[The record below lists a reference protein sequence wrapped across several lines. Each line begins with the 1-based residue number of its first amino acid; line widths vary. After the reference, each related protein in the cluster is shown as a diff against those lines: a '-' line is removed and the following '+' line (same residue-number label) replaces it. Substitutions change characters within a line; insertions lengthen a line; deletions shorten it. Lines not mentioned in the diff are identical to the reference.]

1 MLKSNKFTKFIS
13 TILYK
18 RICLLAILSL
28 LMTPLSFGQSV
39 SQKLKENT
47 VQNQIILKLKP
58 SYKFNISTNK
68 KSLGVQ
74 MIDQIAAKQGVY
86 TIKQLGYSQPKTPK
100 KNRPD
105 FENIV
110 ILKYD
115 NNIDIQKAIKDFEDS
130 GIIEYAEPNG
140 YIYGVGKFENE
151 SSGLA
156 ITPNDGWYG
165 TQYWSEND
173 GTFDL
178 NPSYTTPPCVVDAD
192 IDLEEAW
199 EYTTGGTNVKIAV
212 LDTGFKMDHPEM
224 TGRLIA
230 GRDFVNN
237 DNDPTDDHGHGTNV
251 AGIAT
256 ATGNNSIGH
265 AGVNWVSPVLIIKV
279 LDEENKG
286 VLSNLVDGIIYA
298 VDNDADVI
306 NLSISTTQNI
316 AILQQAIEYAYSNDV
331 FVAAAMGNENNGVPV
346 FPAAY
351 PEVISVGA
359 TDCDDKRVDATNT
372 SWGSNYGGH
381 IDLVSPGGW
390 ILGLRHDTNEYG
402 FFRGGTSMAA
412 PMVAGAASLLLSI
425 NPNLSIEEL
434 RGILRNT
441 AEDQVGNPAED
452 APGFDIYYGAGRM
465 NVEAALSSITNCNIG
480 ALCDDNDA
488 CTIGETYD
496 NNCVCNGGAL
506 LDNDNNGVCDLNEDC
521 DVGAPCDDNN
531 PCTIGETYDDN
542 CDCNGGALLDNNNN
556 GVCDLNED
564 CAMGAPCDDND
575 PCTIGEIYDDNC
587 DCSGVLLDNNDNG
600 VCDLDEGCDIGAPC
614 DDNDACTTGEI
625 YDENCDCSGGVLLDN
640 NDNGVCDL
648 DESCDIGA
656 PCDDNDACTTGE
668 IYDENCDCS
677 GGVLLDNNDNG
688 VCDLDES
695 CDIGAPCDDND
706 ACTIGEIY
714 DENCDC
720 SGVLLDNNDN
730 GVCDLDEGCDIG
742 APCDDNDAC
751 TTGEIYDD
759 NCDCS
764 EGVLLDNNDNGVCDL
779 DESCDIGAP
788 CDDNDACT
796 IGEIYDDN
804 CNCVGTYID
813 SDNDDICDADDACPF
828 DETNNCGG
836 TPDYCDAY
844 GSNSNFE
851 YINRVIFADIDNTS
865 GNDGGYGNYTEQV
878 ATVGLDDV
886 VPISL
891 TPGFSRN
898 SYNEAWVVWIDFNQD
913 GYYDSEE
920 QIYSDASTGSLS
932 GNVYI
937 PTNATLGETGMRVT
951 MQWNTPADTCE
962 IFTYGEV
969 EDYLVNITNTRQ
981 NYSPVDLRNEDNLI
995 AAASVR
1001 ISPNPATDFININL
1015 QGVRNNG
1022 SIKVV
1027 TLSGKTVMEQDI
1039 DAQTTDLNIAVD
1051 NLAAGMYLIR
1061 LNLGGDTYLTER
1073 FVKLSN

>member
-600 VCDLDEGCDIGAPC
+600 VCDLDE
-614 DDNDACTTGEI
+614 
-625 YDENCDCSGGVLLDN
+625 
-640 NDNGVCDL
+640 
-648 DESCDIGA
+648 
-656 PCDDNDACTTGE
+656 
-668 IYDENCDCS
+668 
-677 GGVLLDNNDNG
+677 
-688 VCDLDES
+688 
-695 CDIGAPCDDND
+695 
-706 ACTIGEIY
+706 
-714 DENCDC
+714 
-720 SGVLLDNNDN
+720 
-730 GVCDLDEGCDIG
+730 
-742 APCDDNDAC
+742 
-751 TTGEIYDD
+751 
-759 NCDCS
+759 
-764 EGVLLDNNDNGVCDL
+764 
-779 DESCDIGAP
+779 SCDIGAP

-1022 SIKVV
+1022 SIKIV

-1051 NLAAGMYLIR
+1051 NLPAGMYLIR

>member
-39 SQKLKENT
+39 SQKLEENT
-47 VQNQIILKLKP
+47 IQNQIILKLKP

-74 MIDQIAAKQGVY
+74 TIDQIAAKQGVY

-140 YIYGVGKFENE
+140 YAYGIGKFENE

-165 TQYWSEND
+165 NQYWSKND

-178 NPSYTTPPCVVDAD
+178 NPGATTPPCVVDAD

-199 EYTTGGTNVKIAV
+199 EYTTGSTNVKIAI

-230 GRDFVNN
+230 GRDFINN

-256 ATGNNSIGH
+256 ATGNNGIGH

-279 LDEENKG
+279 LDGNNQG
-286 VLSNLVDGIIYA
+286 SWTGIADGIIYA

-306 NLSISTTQNI
+306 NLSLGGVNAPTV
-316 AILQQAIEYAYSNDV
+316 LQEAIEYAYDNGV
-331 FVAAAMGNENNGVPV
+331 FVAVAMGNENSNVLS

-351 PEVISVGA
+351 PEVIAVGA
-359 TDCDDKRVDATNT
+359 TDCDDTRVDATNT
-372 SWGSNYGGH
+372 AWGSNYGGH
-381 IDLVSPGGW
+381 IDLVSPGNW
-390 ILGLRHDTNEYG
+390 VLGLRHDTNEYG
-402 FFRGGTSMAA
+402 YWYGGTSMAC
-412 PMVAGAASLLLSI
+412 PMVAGAASLLLSVD
-425 NPNLSIEEL
+425 PNLGIEEL
-434 RGILRNT
+434 RDILRNT

-452 APGFDIYYGAGRM
+452 TPGFDIYYGAGRM
-465 NVEAALSSITNCNIG
+465 NVEAALASIVDCSLAQQG
-480 ALCDDNDA
+480 APCDDNDA
-488 CTIGETYD
+488 CTTGEIYD
-496 NNCVCNGGAL
+496 N
-506 LDNDNNGVCDLNEDC
+506 
-521 DVGAPCDDNN
+521 
-531 PCTIGETYDDN
+531 N

-556 GVCDLNED
+556 GVCDLDE
-564 CAMGAPCDDND
+564 
-575 PCTIGEIYDDNC
+575 NC
-587 DCSGVLLDNNDNG
+587 DGT
-600 VCDLDEGCDIGAPC
+600 PC

-625 YDENCDCSGGVLLDN
+625 YDNNCDCNGGTLLDN
-640 NDNGVCDL
+640 NNNGVCDL
-648 DESCDIGA
+648 DEDCDG
-656 PCDDNDACTTGE
+656 T
-668 IYDENCDCS
+668 
-677 GGVLLDNNDNG
+677 
-688 VCDLDES
+688 
-695 CDIGAPCDDND
+695 
-706 ACTIGEIY
+706 
-714 DENCDC
+714 
-720 SGVLLDNNDN
+720 
-730 GVCDLDEGCDIG
+730 
-742 APCDDNDAC
+742 PCDDNDAC

-759 NCDCS
+759 NCDCN
-764 EGVLLDNNDNGVCDL
+764 GGTLLDNNNNGVCDL
-779 DESCDIGAP
+779 DEDCDGTP

-796 IGEIYDDN
+796 DFDSLDDN

-844 GSNSNFE
+844 GSNTNYE
-851 YINRVIFADIDNTS
+851 YINRVTFADIDNTS

-878 ATVGLDDV
+878 ATVGLGDI
-886 VPISL
+886 VPIGL
-891 TPGFSRN
+891 APGFPGN
-898 SYNEAWVVWIDFNQD
+898 SYNEAWAVWIDFNQD
-913 GYYDSEE
+913 GYHDNEE
-920 QIYSDASTGSLS
+920 QIYSNASTGSLS
-932 GNVYI
+932 GNVSI
-937 PTNATLGETGMRVT
+937 PTSATLGETRMRVT
-951 MQWNTPADTCE
+951 MQWSTPADPCE

-969 EDYLVNITNTRQ
+969 EDYLVNITDTPQ
-981 NYSPVDLRNEDNLI
+981 NYSPVNLRNEDNLI
-995 AAASVR
+995 AASSVR

-1015 QGVRNNG
+1015 QSVRNNG
-1022 SIKVV
+1022 SIKIV

-1039 DAQTTDLNIAVD
+1039 DTQTTDLNIAVD
-1051 NLAAGMYLIR
+1051 NLPAGMYLIR